1 MGLDHPAL
9 QDSDEALLA
18 TYLEGYDPAD
28 VDQLWERGWVKIR
41 PEEDPR
47 PKALLRSEAMLRLGQ
62 DPVPDAH
69 DAPPDDDH
77 LVVLTPKSHHFLNS
91 TAVNHAR
98 LRTMAGGPSVLLA
111 AADAA
116 ARDVADGELVEL
128 SSDTGTMTVTAPRRR
143 RGARRHRGP
152 REQLVERGLPG
163 RPGRQRAHRPDASPT
178 SAGRPASRCASGSL
192 PSVLRRCRDAHV
204 LI

>member
-1 MGLDHPAL
+1 
-9 QDSDEALLA
+9 
-18 TYLEGYDPAD
+18 
-28 VDQLWERGWVKIR
+28 
-41 PEEDPR
+41 
-47 PKALLRSEAMLRLGQ
+47 MLRLGQ

-128 SSDTGTMTVTAPRRR
+128 SSDTGTMTVTARVAGEVLAGTAVLVSNWWNEDFPGG
-143 RGARRHRGP
+143 RGANALTDQTLTDVGGAP
-152 REQLVERGLPG
+152 RFQVRVRVTPV
-163 RPGRQRAHRPDASPT
+163 RAPAVPDA
-178 SAGRPASRCASGSL
+178 R
-192 PSVLRRCRDAHV
+192 V